1 MSEKLTFPQRVTRM
15 LAAAKDLR
23 EALDNLSPAI
33 EVVEQEAAAMRA
45 AEQRFAAKK
54 PAKDGSIT
62 R

>member
-1 MSEKLTFPQRVTRM
+1 MSEKLTFTQRVTRM

-54 PAKDGSIT
+54 TAKDPIT

>member
-1 MSEKLTFPQRVTRM
+1 MSEKLTFTQRVTRM

-45 AEQRFAAKK
+45 AEQRFAEKK
-54 PAKDGSIT
+54 PKGPIT
-62 R
+62 S

>member
-23 EALDNLSPAI
+23 DALDTLSPAI
-33 EVVEQEAAAMRA
+33 EVIEQEAAAMKA
-45 AEQRFAAKK
+45 AEARFAQRTPKG
-54 PAKDGSIT
+54 PATT